1 MAAARIEL
9 SKRLPKDLTPSPFF
23 EELEKTKKIVAQECA
38 AGTEKTGENV
48 VGNGMPLI
56 DMTVSSP
63 VRVGLPVELDSAVDE
78 ARKQFG
84 NWSPDASGWRE
95 AREAV
100 AAYYRE
106 RGGVFTPNQ
115 VIVTASTSEAYSVLF
130 KTFCDPGDVILTPMP
145 GYPLLDTLAQLEHL
159 ECTPYFLKLVREK
172 PQRTL
177 SQLKAQVV
185 SRESKA
191 AQTSASQVTV
201 PQASA
206 AQFRFVLDT
215 DSLLAAPERARIL
228 LLVSPHNPTGHM
240 VSLQEWNEVVRF
252 CEENNLVLVVDE
264 VFGDYGFS
272 DEVKRSWRFLRRED
286 LADHSGLD
294 ENSRSPVRPGMTA
307 ESFTSHPREPSTSH
321 PREGEDLAG
330 HFGLEDNSRS
340 PIRPGMTAESSAC
353 HPREPFTSYP
363 REPSTSHPR
372 ESEDLADHSGLEDNS
387 RSPVKPGMTGGV
399 KPGMNAGVEPGM
411 TAEEDFFDCGGN
423 DVVFAPKNGPKCPI
437 FWLNGLSKA
446 VGAPQLKFGWMAFYA
461 PREKF
466 EEIRA
471 ALEFVEDAY
480 LSTSSCAQALA
491 APLLANSAQYE
502 CLVRERL
509 LANWKTLQTAFP
521 SKYCPKVLG
530 GWYAVLHLGDDDE
543 ELTLRLLREKHV
555 LVQPGFFFD
564 FDEDG
569 WIVIS
574 LLQEPAVFAEAIRR
588 MSELRQK

>member
-1 MAAARIEL
+1 MAAVQIKL

-23 EELEKTKKIVAQECA
+23 EELEKAKKD
-38 AGTEKTGENV
+38 AGEY
-48 VGNGMPLI
+48 I

-63 VRVGLPVELDSAVDE
+63 VRVGLPVELDSAVED

-84 NWSPDASGWRE
+84 HWSPDASGWRE

-100 AAYYRE
+100 AAYYKE
-106 RGGVFTPNQ
+106 RGGMFTPNQ

-159 ECTPYFLKLVREK
+159 ECAPYFLKLTREK

-177 SQLKAQVV
+177 SQLKAQVE
-185 SRESKA
+185 SRESK
-191 AQTSASQVTV
+191 
-201 PQASA
+201 A

-228 LLVSPHNPTGHM
+228 LLVSPHNPTGHI

-272 DEVKRSWRFLRRED
+272 DEVKRSWQFLRRE
-286 LADHSGLD
+286 ARGS
-294 ENSRSPVRPGMTA
+294 SP
-307 ESFTSHPREPSTSH
+307 
-321 PREGEDLAG
+321 
-330 HFGLEDNSRS
+330 
-340 PIRPGMTAESSAC
+340 
-353 HPREPFTSYP
+353 
-363 REPSTSHPR
+363 
-372 ESEDLADHSGLEDNS
+372 
-387 RSPVKPGMTGGV
+387 
-399 KPGMNAGVEPGM
+399 
-411 TAEEDFFDCGGN
+411 EEDFFDCGGN
-423 DVVFAPKNGPKCPI
+423 DLVFAPVDGPKCPI

-461 PREKF
+461 PRERF

-491 APLLANSAQYE
+491 TPLLNGSKEYE
-502 CLVRERL
+502 TLVTGRL
-509 LANWKTLQTAFP
+509 KQNWEILRAAFP
-521 SKYCPKVLG
+521 DKYCPTVLG

-574 LLQEPAVFAEAIRR
+574 LLQEPAVFAEAVRR
-588 MSELRQK
+588 MSELHQK

>member
-1 MAAARIEL
+1 MAIQGIKL

-23 EELEKTKKIVAQECA
+23 EELEKAKKD
-38 AGTEKTGENV
+38 AGEY
-48 VGNGMPLI
+48 I

-63 VRVGLPVELDSAVDE
+63 VRVGLPVELDSAVEE

-84 NWSPDASGWRE
+84 HWSPDASGWRE

-100 AAYYRE
+100 AAYYKE

-115 VIVTASTSEAYSVLF
+115 VVVTASTSEAYSVLF

-159 ECTPYFLKLVREK
+159 ECAPYFLKLTREK

-177 SQLKAQVV
+177 SQLKAQVE

-191 AQTSASQVTV
+191 AQVSVS
-201 PQASA
+201 QASA

-215 DSLLAAPERARIL
+215 DSLLAAPEKARIL

-272 DEVKRSWRFLRRED
+272 DEVKRSWQYLRSEAR
-286 LADHSGLD
+286 G
-294 ENSRSPVRPGMTA
+294 PRP
-307 ESFTSHPREPSTSH
+307 
-321 PREGEDLAG
+321 
-330 HFGLEDNSRS
+330 
-340 PIRPGMTAESSAC
+340 
-353 HPREPFTSYP
+353 
-363 REPSTSHPR
+363 
-372 ESEDLADHSGLEDNS
+372 
-387 RSPVKPGMTGGV
+387 
-399 KPGMNAGVEPGM
+399 
-411 TAEEDFFDCGGN
+411 EEDFFDCGGN
-423 DVVFAPKNGPKCPI
+423 DLVFAPVDGPKCPI

-461 PREKF
+461 PRERF

-480 LSTSSCAQALA
+480 LSASSCAQALA
-491 APLLANSAQYE
+491 TPLLAQSARYE
-502 CLVRERL
+502 SQVRERL
-509 LANWKTLQTAFP
+509 FANWETLRSAFP
-521 SKYCPKVLG
+521 GKYCPKVLG
-530 GWYAVLHLGDDDE
+530 GWYAVLHLGEDDE

-569 WIVIS
+569 WVVIS
-574 LLQEPAVFAEAIRR
+574 LLQEPSLFAEAVQR
-588 MSELRQK
+588 MNALE